1 LGLYY
6 LETSALVKLYVREPG
21 SERLL
26 RLAARVTNHR
36 FAVLALSRVEMHSA
50 IRRRQ
55 REGDIETA
63 IADRLLSQFEQ
74 HLESRFIK
82 QVLNDQLI
90 DLATSLVKRN
100 ALRACDAVQLA
111 GCLILKEN
119 SASDE
124 PSFVCSDQLLLQAA
138 EQEGLAW
145 LDPTSAL

>member
-1 LGLYY
+1 MGLYY

-26 RLAARVTNHR
+26 RLAARINNHR

-55 REGDIETA
+55 REGDIDAA

-82 QVLNDQLI
+82 QALNDQLI

-100 ALRACDAVQLA
+100 ALRAYDAVQLA
-111 GCLILKEN
+111 GCLMLKEN
-119 SASDE
+119 SATDE
-124 PSFVCSDQLLLQAA
+124 PSFVCSDQRLLQAA
-138 EQEGLAW
+138 EMERLAC
-145 LDPTSAL
+145 LDPTGAF

>member
-26 RLAARVTNHR
+26 RLAARVHNHR
-36 FAVLALSRVEMHSA
+36 LAVLALSRVEMHSA

-55 REGDIETA
+55 REGDIDAA

-82 QVLNDQLI
+82 QVLNDQVI

-100 ALRACDAVQLA
+100 ALRAYDAVQLA
-111 GCLILKEN
+111 GCLMLKEN

-124 PSFVCSDQLLLQAA
+124 PRFVCSDQHLLQAA
-138 EQEGLAW
+138 EKEGLAC
-145 LDPTSAL
+145 LDPISDL

>member
-1 LGLYY
+1 MGLYY

-26 RLAARVTNHR
+26 RLTARANNHR

-55 REGDIETA
+55 REGDIDA
-63 IADRLLSQFEQ
+63 AVADRLLRQFEQ

-82 QVLNDQLI
+82 QILNDQLI
-90 DLATSLVKRN
+90 DLATSLVSRN
-100 ALRACDAVQLA
+100 ALRAYDAVQLA
-111 GCLILKEN
+111 GCLTLKEN

-124 PSFVCSDQLLLQAA
+124 PSFVCSDQRLLQAA
-138 EQEGLAW
+138 ETEGLAC
-145 LDPTSAL
+145 LDPTTTS

>member
-26 RLAARVTNHR
+26 RLAARVNNHR

-55 REGDIETA
+55 REGDIDAA

-82 QVLNDQLI
+82 QLLNDQVI
-90 DLATSLVKRN
+90 DLATSLVQRN
-100 ALRACDAVQLA
+100 ALRAYDAVQLA
-111 GCLILKEN
+111 GCLVLKEN

-124 PSFVCSDQLLLQAA
+124 PSFVCSDQRLLQAA
-138 EQEGLAW
+138 EMEGLGC
-145 LDPTSAL
+145 LDPADAL

>member
-1 LGLYY
+1 MGLYY

-26 RLAARVTNHR
+26 RLTARANNHR

-55 REGDIETA
+55 REGDIDA
-63 IADRLLSQFEQ
+63 AVADRLLRQFEQ

-82 QVLNDQLI
+82 QILNDQLI
-90 DLATSLVKRN
+90 DLATSLVSRN
-100 ALRACDAVQLA
+100 ALRAYDAVQLA
-111 GCLILKEN
+111 GCLTLKEN

-124 PSFVCSDQLLLQAA
+124 PNFVCSDQRLLQAA
-138 EQEGLAW
+138 ETEGLAC
-145 LDPTSAL
+145 LDPTTTS